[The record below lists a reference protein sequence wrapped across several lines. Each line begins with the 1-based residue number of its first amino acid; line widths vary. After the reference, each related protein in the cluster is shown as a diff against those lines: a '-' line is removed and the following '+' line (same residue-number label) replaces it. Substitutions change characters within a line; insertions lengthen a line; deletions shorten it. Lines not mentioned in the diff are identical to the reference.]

1 VRIFLAGAAGVIG
14 VRLVPLLVAEG
25 HEVAGMTRSPE
36 KAELVRELGAE
47 PVVCDVF
54 ETEALAR
61 AVRGFGAEL
70 VMHQLTDLPDRVDQI
85 PVFAA
90 RNNRIR
96 TEGTRNLIAAAQA
109 AGANG
114 FIAQSIS
121 WRPPAGGEA
130 VEEHERMVLDVGG
143 VVLRYGQFYG
153 PGTYHEHDVPAPP
166 RIHVAEAARRTV
178 ELLDADTGVIV
189 IAETEEL

>member
-1 VRIFLAGAAGVIG
+1 MRIFLAGATGVIG

-25 HEVAGMTRSPE
+25 HGVAGMTRSPA

-47 PVVCDVF
+47 PVICDVF
-54 ETEALAR
+54 ETEALTR